1 MNTSLILRKKIMKCF
16 SFLGLSVILLGLYF
30 PKVMANVTLAKI
42 FTDNMVLQRDVKVPV
57 WGWADKGEKV
67 TVTFND
73 KKYIAVPD
81 ANGKW
86 VVYLDPH
93 AAGGPFDLMIKGK
106 NQITLK
112 NILMG
117 EVWLCSG
124 QSNMEMPLAGWG
136 RINNYQEEIAA
147 ANYPNIR
154 LFTVA
159 RKIGNKPAKD
169 LDEGKW
175 EACSP
180 STIAEFSSVGY
191 FFGRNLH
198 KELNIPIGLIN
209 SSWGGTVAET
219 WVSAGAVSVIEDFK
233 NQVQKL
239 NNIQWDKLRA
249 ELETKSQQWDENVAK
264 NDVGI
269 KESWF
274 NPELNDATWEKMN
287 LPQLWEKAGL
297 SDFDGVVWFR
307 YEFILDET
315 EANAGVTLY
324 LGMIDDSD
332 ISYLNGK
339 EIGSMMNKYNE
350 KRIYKVDPA
359 VLRKGKNV
367 ITIRVFDTGGGGG
380 IWGDSQDLY
389 YASGTGKHSLAGA
402 WKYKPGIKTD
412 AKPDMNV
419 GPNSFPTL
427 LYNGM
432 IYPLL
437 PLAIRGAIWYQG
449 EANASRAYQYQTL
462 FPILINDWRKQ
473 FDDPKMPFYFVQLAN
488 FNPALKEPAESDWA
502 ELREAQSKTLSLP
515 NTGMAVIIDIGD
527 ASDIHPKNKQ
537 DVGYRLSLPAL
548 KWTYGRDIVFSG
560 PTYKSMSVEGNKVRI
575 KFDNVGSGLV
585 TKDKYGYVKGF
596 AVAGAD
602 KKFVWAKA
610 YIENNEIVV
619 YSDAVTNPVAV
630 RYAWADNPDDVS
642 LYNKENLP
650 ASPFRTDDWKGIT
663 Q

>member
-1 MNTSLILRKKIMKCF
+1 MNTSLILRKKILSFIAF
-16 SFLGLSVILLGLYF
+16 SIFLLGLF
-30 PKVMANVTLAKI
+30 SANSRANVTVARI
-42 FTDNMVLQRDVKVPV
+42 FSDNMVLQRDVKVPV

-67 TVTFND
+67 TATFMG
-73 KKYIAVPD
+73 KKYTGVPD
-81 ANGKW
+81 VNGKW
-86 VVYLDPH
+86 IIYLDPH
-93 AAGGPFDLMIKGK
+93 AAGGPYDLLIKGK

-112 NILMG
+112 NIMMG

-136 RINNYQEEIAA
+136 KINNYQEEIAA

-154 LFTVA
+154 LFTVPK
-159 RKIGNKPAKD
+159 KIGDKPVKD
-169 LDEGKW
+169 LDNGKW

-198 KELNIPIGLIN
+198 KELNVPIGLIN
-209 SSWGGTVAET
+209 SSWGGTIAET

-233 NQVQKL
+233 VQVQKL
-239 NNIQWDKLRA
+239 NGIQWDNLRS
-249 ELETKSQQWDENVAK
+249 ELEVKSKQWDENVAK
-264 NDVGI
+264 NDLGI
-269 KESWF
+269 NEGWV
-274 NPELNDATWEKMN
+274 NPELNDATWVKMN
-287 LPQLWEKAGL
+287 LPQLWEGAGL

-307 YEFILDET
+307 YEFMLDEA
-315 EANAGVTLY
+315 EANAGITLN

-332 ISYLNGK
+332 ISYVNGK
-339 EIGSMMNKYNE
+339 EVGSTINKYNE
-350 KRIYKVDPA
+350 KRVYKIAPA
-359 VLRKGKNV
+359 VLKKGRNV
-367 ITIRVFDTGGGGG
+367 IAVRVFDTGGGGG
-380 IWGDSQDLY
+380 IWGDSQDLCY
-389 YASGTGKHSLAGA
+389 ISSTGKHSLAGS
-402 WKYKPGIKTD
+402 WKYKPGIKTE

-437 PLAIRGAIWYQG
+437 PLAVRGAIWYQG

-473 FDDPKMPFYFVQLAN
+473 FNDPKMPFYFVQLAN
-488 FNPALKEPAESDWA
+488 FMPALQNPSESDWA

-515 NTGMAVIIDIGD
+515 NTGMAVIIDIGN
-527 ASDIHPKNKQ
+527 AKDIHPKNKQ

-548 KWTYGRDIVFSG
+548 KWTYGKDVVYSG
-560 PTYKSMSVEGNKVRI
+560 PTYKSMNIEGNKIRI
-575 KFDNVGSGLV
+575 KFDNTGSGLI

-596 AVAGAD
+596 AIAGAD

-610 YIENNEIVV
+610 SVENNEVIVYNETV
-619 YSDAVTNPVAV
+619 INPVAV
-630 RYAWADNPDDVS
+630 RYAWADNPDDAS

-663 Q
+663 QK